1 MVCNNER
8 IRTQS
13 DLLTV
18 EQYEF
23 FALFSHSNPNTAF
36 DLGKIEGMQGLTQFE
51 HYVVGYIDDGIN
63 APDIGA
69 AQTLNHPKRR
79 RARQINITDNTPEI
93 TRACLGSQDLDWTCV
108 VMMQRRHGELHRTD
122 Q

>member
-8 IRTQS
+8 IRTQG

-18 EQYEF
+18 KQDEL
-23 FALFSHSNPNTAF
+23 FALFSHPNPDTAL

-51 HYVVGYIDDGIN
+51 HYVVGYIDDRIN
-63 APDIGA
+63 ATDIGA
-69 AQTLNHPKRR
+69 AKALNHPKRR

-93 TRACLGSQDLDWTCV
+93 TRACLGA
-108 VMMQRRHGELHRTD
+108 RTSTG
-122 Q
+122 QV